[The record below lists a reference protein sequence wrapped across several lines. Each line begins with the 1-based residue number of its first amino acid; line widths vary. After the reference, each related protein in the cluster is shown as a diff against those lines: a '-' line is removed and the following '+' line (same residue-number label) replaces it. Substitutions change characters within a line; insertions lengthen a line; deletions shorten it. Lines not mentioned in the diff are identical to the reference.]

1 MVVGDIAVELAI
13 KPVSTHNKRISD
25 FFSWRGML
33 VLLGTSAAA
42 STAHLNFAASGDGQ
56 TGVWLG
62 DVEDLWKPGKPRGR
76 GGPWRETEVEAGQ
89 PSDPYL
95 MRGLDKK
102 RLKPIHECDE
112 PATFHI
118 EVDVLGAWQTPR
130 QWVRYKTLTAE
141 PGETIEH
148 NFPRGFQAQWACL
161 VPERATAAPATFIY
175 E

>member
-1 MVVGDIAVELAI
+1 MPSINVGARFRFPRD
-13 KPVSTHNKRISD
+13 
-25 FFSWRGML
+25 L
-33 VLLGTSAAA
+33 VIPMPPCS
-42 STAHLNFAASGDGQ
+42 
-56 TGVWLG
+56 V
-62 DVEDLWKPGKPRGR
+62 R
-76 GGPWRETEVEAGQ
+76 
-89 PSDPYL
+89 
-95 MRGLDKK
+95 
-102 RLKPIHECDE
+102 HECDE

-130 QWVRYKTLTAE
+130 QWGRYKTLTAE